1 MSKILLGLVA
11 LTAVAFAEV
20 NLKSCAG
27 CHGADWSKKALGKSL
42 VVADMNA
49 TAITDALLGY
59 KDGTYGGPMKGL
71 MAGQVSKYSNEEL
84 EASAVLIAEASKK

>member
-27 CHGADWSKKALGKSL
+27 CHGQNFEKKALGKSL
-42 VVADMNA
+42 VVSDMNA
-49 TAITDALLGY
+49 TAITSALVGY
-59 KDGTYGGPMKGL
+59 KDGTYGGSMKGL
-71 MAGQVSKYSNEEL
+71 MKGQVSKYSEAEL
-84 EASAVLIAEASKK
+84 TASAKAILGTK